1 MLADAPIDGFG
12 VGTRVGA
19 SADAPY
25 TDFVYKLVEYDGRPV
40 MKFSEG
46 KVNLPGPK
54 QVGRHIGFDGTMRLD
69 VIHEADEYTPIRG
82 GEPLLLPIMENG
94 KRTQVL
100 PSLAEIRTFHSRRAS
115 MLPPGLL
122 GPEPEGNYRV
132 RVSDDLAE
140 LEHRTRERIRSR
152 THD

>member
-1 MLADAPIDGFG
+1 M
-12 VGTRVGA
+12 
-19 SADAPY
+19 
-25 TDFVYKLVEYDGRPV
+25 
-40 MKFSEG
+40 
-46 KVNLPGPK
+46 N
-54 QVGRHIGFDGTMRLD
+54 
-69 VIHEADEYTPIRG
+69 YTPIRG

-100 PSLAEIRTFHSRRAS
+100 PSLGEIRTFHSRRAS

-122 GPEPEGNYRV
+122 GPEPEGDYRV